1 MASKH
6 SLFLLGSICLSSLS
20 LVGCDGD
27 AKKVPDSG
35 VGLIVL
41 EEGQSIEDVLN
52 PGSGDDGDDDTDVS
66 LSDDPATE
74 GVSLFLRSD
83 EPGQNVSGFEFCC
96 GGYDTYQQHGFV
108 NASGDF
114 LKLDG
119 GFWGADIAGLIGE
132 RVFSSY
138 GDGFDNEQDTT
149 AQQLGGAATGTIDS
163 PAFEIT
169 HQYINFLI
177 GGGANRFDTA
187 NATAV
192 VLVVDDKVVR
202 HAHGNNQAAA
212 MAWHSWDVADLAG
225 QTGQIR
231 FIDLHPADNSDQA
244 VPYMLADEFRKA
256 DKAAALPVATDKFGA
271 AAQLAANPLT
281 AGKSAFTR
289 QAEPGQHIA
298 GFEFCCG
305 QFNTYQQHEFHA
317 TGDFLQLDGGFWGA
331 DIINHV
337 GERVFSSRADG
348 FTGDGT
354 ALGWIGDAATGTLV
368 SPTFTIT
375 EKYINFLIG
384 GGTNPFDHPRATAM
398 VLRVNGKIV
407 RHASGNGEAS
417 KVDWQSWDVSGLSGQ
432 KAVIEII
439 DRHDANP
446 DDAALAFILVDEIRQ
461 SPSAAVQPATDSVVS
476 IVDGHDQALKLDM
489 GDPNPFYHNGSY
501 YIYYL
506 QNIGNH
512 SWSVVK
518 TDDLIT
524 SSFPREVLS
533 ASGAA
538 NVADQWLGSGS
549 VIKAEN
555 GQLHLFYTGHNK
567 NLTPVEVVMRAQSSD
582 TGLYNWAA
590 SPGEQFSGSAGYSDY
605 DFRDPMVVWNAQQQ
619 NYWMLITSRYNN
631 QAAIGLYTSTDLQN
645 WAPQAPLYLEDS
657 ALNLEVPDYFSLDGT
672 PFIVYSDQRDESRQ
686 VKYLQQVDGVWTKPD
701 FDAVDGRA
709 FYAARTAGSGDE
721 RLLFGWVAHTEGRM
735 DGNKYDWGGDLM
747 VHQVRHVAGRL
758 QVELPQKLKQA
769 LAEPVPVDTIW
780 TQGSVSAQ
788 NEQLLLNADAAFTL
802 QKLAVKN
809 RLSLDISSA
818 VSDAIFGVQLR
829 KVNADQTES
838 NVFIEINSAAGVVSY
853 KAEPAGHNPAYPT
866 VQLPLDAQQGVALE
880 ILLDPLAGV
889 GAVYIN
895 QDKAL
900 SFRLYGLADYDVGI
914 YSGNEPVTVN
924 GLQRYKQ

>member
-27 AKKVPDSG
+27 TKKVPDSG

-41 EEGQSIEDVLN
+41 EEGQTIEDVLN
-52 PGSGDDGDDDTDVS
+52 PDLGNDDDDDTDVS
-66 LSDDPATE
+66 LSDDPSRE
-74 GVSLFLRSD
+74 GWRLFQRSD
-83 EPGQNVSGFEFCC
+83 VPEQNISGFEFCC
-96 GGYDTYQQHGFV
+96 GGYDTYQKHGFV

-138 GDGFDNEQDTT
+138 GDGFDDEQDTT

-169 HQYINFLI
+169 HRYINFLI
-177 GGGANRFDTA
+177 GGGANRFDSA

-192 VLVVDDKVVR
+192 VLIVDDKVVR
-202 HAHGNNQAAA
+202 HAHGDNQTAA
-212 MAWHSWDVADLAG
+212 MVWHSWDVSDLAG

-244 VPYMLADEFRKA
+244 VPYILADEFRKA
-256 DKAAALPVATDKFGA
+256 DKAAVMPVATNKVGA

-281 AGKSAFTR
+281 AGKPAFTR
-289 QAEPGQHIA
+289 LAAPEQNIA

-305 QFNTYQQHEFHA
+305 QFNTYQKHEFHA
-317 TGDFLQLDGGFWGA
+317 SGDFLQLDGGFWGA

-407 RHASGNGEAS
+407 RHASGNGEAN
-417 KVDWQSWDVSGLSGQ
+417 KIDWQSWDVSGLIGQ

-439 DRHDANP
+439 DRHDSHP
-446 DDAALAFILVDEIRQ
+446 DDAALPFIMVDEIRQ
-461 SPSAAVQPATDSVVS
+461 SPSAALQPRADSVVS
-476 IVDGHDQALKLDM
+476 AVSGHDQALKLDM
-489 GDPNPFYHNGSY
+489 GDPNPFYHDGSY

-506 QNIGNH
+506 QNVGYH

-518 TDDLIT
+518 TDDLI
-524 SSFPREVLS
+524 SSTFPREVLT
-533 ASGAA
+533 ASGQA
-538 NVADQWLGSGS
+538 NASDQWLGSGS
-549 VIKAEN
+549 VVKADN
-555 GQLHLFYTGHNK
+555 GQFHLFYTGHNK
-567 NLTPVEVVMRAQSSD
+567 NLTPVEVTMRAESVGTD
-582 TGLYNWAA
+582 LYNWAPA
-590 SPGEQFSGSAGYSDY
+590 PDEQFSGSAGYSDY
-605 DFRDPMVVWNAQQQ
+605 DFRDPMVIWNEQQQ
-619 NYWMLITSRYNN
+619 NYWMLLTTRYDN
-631 QAAIGLYTSTDLQN
+631 QAAIGLYTSTDLKS
-645 WAPQAPLYLEDS
+645 WTPQAPLYLEES
-657 ALNLEVPDYFSLDGT
+657 ALNLEVPDYFTIDDT
-672 PFIVYSDQRDESRQ
+672 PFMVYSDQRDQSRQ

-701 FDAVDGRA
+701 FDAIDGRA
-709 FYAARTAGSGDE
+709 FYAARTAGTTDE
-721 RLLFGWVAHTEGRM
+721 RLLFGWVPHTEGRI

-747 VHQVRHVAGRL
+747 VHQVRQSAGKL
-758 QVELPQKLKQA
+758 TVELPQKLKLA
-769 LAEPVPVDTIW
+769 LAEAMAVEPVW
-780 TQGSVSAQ
+780 SQGSVSGS
-788 NEQLLLNADAAFTL
+788 NEQVQVGQNAAFTL
-802 QKLAVKN
+802 PKLAVKN
-809 RLSLDISSA
+809 RLSLTLSSA
-818 VSDAIFGVQLR
+818 ASAAIFGIQLR
-829 KVNADQTES
+829 KVNDDQTAA
-838 NVFIEINSAAGVVSY
+838 NVFIEINSAEGTVSY
-853 KAEPAGHNPAYPT
+853 KTDSVDSNLNYPS
-866 VQLPLDAQQGVALE
+866 VQLPLNVLQGVALE
-880 ILLDPLAGV
+880 VLLDPAAGV

-914 YSGNEPVTVN
+914 YSQNESVAVN

>member
-6 SLFLLGSICLSSLS
+6 SLVLLGAICLSATA

-27 AKKVPDSG
+27 AKPVPDSG
-35 VGLIVL
+35 VGLIIL
-41 EEGQSIEDVLN
+41 EEGQSIDDVLN
-52 PGSGDDGDDDTDVS
+52 PGQPDDDDDNTDVS

-74 GVSLFLRSD
+74 GVRLFQRPD
-83 EPGQNVSGFEFCC
+83 VPEQNVSGFEFCC
-96 GGYDTYQQHGFV
+96 GGYDTYQEHGFV
-108 NASGDF
+108 DASGDF

-138 GDGFDNEQDTT
+138 GDGYDDAQDTT
-149 AQQLGGAATGTIDS
+149 AQQLGGSATGTIAS
-163 PAFEIT
+163 PPFEIT
-169 HQYINFLI
+169 HKYINFLL
-177 GGGANRFDTA
+177 GGGANRFDSA

-192 VLVVDDKVVR
+192 VLLVDNNVVR
-202 HAHGNNQAAA
+202 HAHGDNQSGA
-212 MAWHSWDVADLAG
+212 MAWHSWDVAELAG

-244 VPYMLADEFRKA
+244 VPYILADEFRQA
-256 DKAAALPVATDKFGA
+256 DKAAALPVATDKVGVA
-271 AAQLAANPLT
+271 APLAVNPLSAGT
-281 AGKSAFTR
+281 AAFNR
-289 QAEPGQHIA
+289 VADPAQHIA

-305 QFNTYQQHEFHA
+305 QFNTYQEHEFHA
-317 TGDFLQLDGGFWGA
+317 SGDFLKLDGGFWGA

-368 SPTFTIT
+368 SPTFTIS
-375 EKYINFLIG
+375 EKYLNFLIG
-384 GGTNPFDHPRATAM
+384 GGTNPFDHPRATAV

-407 RHASGNGEAS
+407 RQASGNGEAN
-417 KVDWQSWDVSGLSGQ
+417 KVDWHSWDLSGLTGQ

-446 DDAALAFILVDEIRQ
+446 DDAALAFILLDEIRQ
-461 SPSAAVQPATDSVVS
+461 SPSAAVQPLPTSVVS
-476 IVDGHDQALKLDM
+476 TVDGHDQALKLDM
-489 GDPNPFYHNGSY
+489 GDPNPFYYNGSY
-501 YIYYL
+501 YLYYL

-518 TDDLIT
+518 TDDLIS

-538 NVADQWLGSGS
+538 DAADQWLGSGS
-549 VIKAEN
+549 VIQAQD

-567 NLTPVEVVMRAQSSD
+567 NLTPVEVAMRAQSAGTD
-582 TGLYNWAA
+582 LYNWVTQ
-590 SPGEQFSGSAGYSDY
+590 PDEQFSGSAGYSDY

-657 ALNLEVPDYFSLDGT
+657 ELNLEVPDYFSLDGT

-686 VKYLQQVDGVWTKPD
+686 VKYLQQLDGVWIKPD

-709 FYAARTAGSGDE
+709 FYAARTAGNADE
-721 RLLFGWVAHTEGRM
+721 RLLFGWVPHTEGRI

-747 VHQVRHVAGRL
+747 VHQVRQTGGRL

-769 LAEPVPVDTIW
+769 LAEPVTVDSVW
-780 TQGSVSAQ
+780 TQGSVAAD
-788 NEQLLLNADAAFTL
+788 NGQLQLGAAAAFTL

-809 RLSLDISSA
+809 RLSLQLSA
-818 VSDAIFGVQLR
+818 AASDAVFGVQLR

-838 NVFIEINSAAGVVSY
+838 HAFIEINSAAGVVSY
-853 KAEPAGHNPAYPT
+853 KAEPAGTNPIYPT
-866 VQLPLDAQQGVALE
+866 IQLPLDAQQGVALD

-900 SFRLYGLADYDVGI
+900 SFRLYELADYDVGI
-914 YSGNEPVTVN
+914 YSQNATVTVS